1 MGLFGTIQT
10 ANTGLQ
16 AAQLGL
22 QVVGNNVANSSTPGY
37 IRQRLELET
46 NPASRKGALLLGNG
60 VRPTGITQLV
70 DKALME
76 RMFAAGS
83 DKAAGELLNR
93 AYEDLE
99 NLVGSLSGGLR
110 ESMTSF
116 NNSLHDLSATPNDR
130 SLRDFVI
137 LQGESLAR
145 KIRSTFQSISSLQS
159 DINTDLGN
167 IATSINEKIAGIAK
181 LNVAIASA
189 EGGGA
194 IRSDAAGL
202 REQRYGLIEELSTL
216 IDIHI
221 QEQATGSI
229 SVFVGGDFLV
239 AEGIHRDVAKNYNE
253 EIAGFELQI
262 RQSQAPLKATS
273 GRYGALMRSR
283 EEVYGSFVRDL
294 DALASALA
302 STVNAIHTQGQGRR
316 GFDSL
321 QSSQSGLAGVPLGNA
336 QLIPPPVNG
345 TFEIQIVDS
354 SGNPVSFHQINVRAT
369 NQVTDSTIDSV
380 VADINSIDGL
390 SAKINSNGKVEIAS
404 TSPGTRFAFA
414 NDTSGFL
421 KSIGFN
427 TFFVGS
433 TAKDIDINPVLKAN
447 SDFLAISRS
456 GVNRD
461 TDILTE
467 LVDVVDRP
475 LESLDGR
482 SVQGVFNE
490 NVAKL
495 GQRISLQRSITQGAN
510 DLHSLLTG
518 QHLGITGVNLDEE
531 SIKMLAYNRT
541 FQANARVITMANE
554 MLEILLQI

>member
-10 ANTGLQ
+10 ANSGLQ
-16 AAQLGL
+16 ASQLGL

-46 NPASRKGALLLGNG
+46 NPATRKGGLLLGNG

-83 DKAAGELLNR
+83 DKAAGEVLNR

-110 ESMTSF
+110 ESMISF

-145 KIRSTFQSISSLQS
+145 EIRSTFQSVTALQGG
-159 DINTDLGN
+159 INGELDN
-167 IATSINEKIAGIAK
+167 VATSINEKIAGIAK
-181 LNVAIASA
+181 LNVSISSA

-202 REQRYGLIEELSTL
+202 REQRYGLIEELSAL
-216 IDIHI
+216 VDIHI

-239 AEGIHRDVAKNYNE
+239 ADGIHREVEKSYNE
-253 EIAGFELQI
+253 TIGGFELQI

-283 EEVYGSFVRDL
+283 EEVYGSFVADL
-294 DALASALA
+294 DTLASAL
-302 STVNAIHTQGQGRR
+302 STTVNEIHTQGQGRK
-316 GFDSL
+316 GFDSIL
-321 QSSQSGLAGVPLGNA
+321 SSQSGLTGVPLRNA
-336 QLIPPPVNG
+336 QLIPPPING
-345 TFEIQIVDS
+345 SFEIQLVDP
-354 SGNPVSFHQINVRAT
+354 SGNPVSFHRINVRAT
-369 NQVTDSTIDSV
+369 NQVTDSTIDTIVS
-380 VADINSIDGL
+380 DINAIDGL
-390 SAKINSNGKVEIAS
+390 SASINSDGKVEIAS
-404 TSPGTRFAFA
+404 TSAGISFAFA
-414 NDTSGFL
+414 NDSSGFL

-433 TAKDIDINPVLKAN
+433 TASDIDVNPVLKGN

-456 GVNRD
+456 GISRD
-461 TDILTE
+461 TAVLTE
-467 LVDVVDRP
+467 LVDIVDKP
-475 LESLDGR
+475 LDSLGGR

-490 NVAKL
+490 NVAEL
-495 GQRISLQRSITQGAN
+495 GQRISLQRSISQGAD

-541 FQANARVITMANE
+541 FQANARVITTANE

>member
-1 MGLFGTIQT
+1 MSLFGTIQT

-16 AAQLGL
+16 ASQLGL

-46 NPASRKGALLLGNG
+46 NPATRYGSLLIGNG
-60 VRPTGITQLV
+60 VRATGITQLV

-83 DKAAGELLNR
+83 DKVSGEVLNR

-110 ESMTSF
+110 ESMISF

-130 SLRDFVI
+130 ALRDFVI
-137 LQGESLAR
+137 LRGESLAR
-145 KIRSTFQSISSLQS
+145 DIRSTFQSISGLQGG
-159 DINTDLGN
+159 INGELDN
-167 IATSINEKIAGIAK
+167 VAKSINEKLAGIAK
-181 LNVAIASA
+181 LNVAIAGA

-202 REQRYGLIEELSTL
+202 REHRYGLIEELSTL
-216 IDIHI
+216 VNVHI

-239 AEGIHRDVAKNYNE
+239 AEGTFRDVEKSYNE
-253 EIAGFELQI
+253 ELGGFELQI
-262 RQSQAPLKATS
+262 RQSKAPLQATS

-283 EEVYGSFVRDL
+283 AEVYGDFISDL
-294 DALASALA
+294 DALASALS
-302 STVNAIHTQGQGRR
+302 STVNEIHTQGQGRK
-316 GFDSL
+316 GFESL
-321 QSSQSGLAGVPLGNA
+321 VSSQSGLTGVPLRNA
-336 QLIPPPVNG
+336 QLTPSPVNG
-345 TFEIQIVDS
+345 ALEIRLVDS
-354 SGNPVSFHQINVRAT
+354 GGNPVSFHRINVRET

-380 VADINSIDGL
+380 VADINAIDGL
-390 SAKINSNGKVEIAS
+390 AARVGSDGKVVIES
-404 TSPGTRFAFA
+404 TAPGTSFTFAS
-414 NDTSGFL
+414 DTSGFL
-421 KSIGFN
+421 KSIGLN

-456 GVNRD
+456 GISRD
-461 TDILTE
+461 TSTLTE

-475 LESLDGR
+475 LESLAGR
-482 SVQGVFNE
+482 SVQGIFNE
-490 NVAKL
+490 NVAAL
-495 GQRISLQRSITQGAN
+495 GQRISLQRSISQGA
-510 DLHSLLTG
+510 DDFHSLLTG

-531 SIKMLAYNRT
+531 SIKMLAYNRS
-541 FQANARVITMANE
+541 FQANARVITTANE
-554 MLEILLQI
+554 MLEILMRI

>member
-1 MGLFGTIQT
+1 MSLFGTIQT

-16 AAQLGL
+16 ASQLGL

-46 NPASRKGALLLGNG
+46 NPATRQGGLLIGNG

-76 RMFAAGS
+76 RMFTAGS
-83 DKAAGELLNR
+83 DKAAGEVLNR

-145 KIRSTFQSISSLQS
+145 EIRSTFQSIITLQVGVNAEL
-159 DINTDLGN
+159 DDV
-167 IATSINEKIAGIAK
+167 ATSINEKIAGIAK
-181 LNVAIASA
+181 LNVAISSA

-202 REQRYGLIEELSTL
+202 REQRYGLIEELSAL
-216 IDIHI
+216 VDINI

-239 AEGIHRDVAKNYNE
+239 AEGIHREVEKSYNNE
-253 EIAGFELQI
+253 LGGFELRI
-262 RQSQAPLKATS
+262 RQSQAALKATS
-273 GRYGALMRSR
+273 GRYGALLRSR
-283 EEVYGSFVRDL
+283 EEVFGSFVNDL
-294 DALASALA
+294 DALASAL
-302 STVNAIHTQGQGRR
+302 SITVNEIHSQGQGRK

-321 QSSQSGLAGVPLGNA
+321 LSNQSGLIGVPLRNA
-336 QLIPPPVNG
+336 QLAPAPTNG
-345 TFEIQIVDS
+345 SFEIQLVDS
-354 SGNPVSFHQINVRAT
+354 NGSPVSFNRIDVRET

-380 VADINSIDGL
+380 VADINAIDGL
-390 SAKINSNGKVEIAS
+390 SAVINSDGKIEIRS
-404 TSPGTRFAFA
+404 TSPGTSFTFA

-421 KSIGFN
+421 KSVGFN

-456 GVNRD
+456 GISGD
-461 TDILTE
+461 TTILTE
-467 LVDVVDRP
+467 LVDVIDRP
-475 LESLDGR
+475 LESLSGR
-482 SVQGVFNE
+482 SVQGLYNE
-490 NVAKL
+490 SVAKL

-541 FQANARVITMANE
+541 FQANARVITTANE
-554 MLEILLQI
+554 MLEILMQI

>member
-46 NPASRKGALLLGNG
+46 NPATRKGALLLGNG

-76 RMFAAGS
+76 RMFVAGS
-83 DKAAGELLNR
+83 DKAAGEVLNR

-321 QSSQSGLAGVPLGNA
+321 QSSQSGLAGVPLGSA

>member
-46 NPASRKGALLLGNG
+46 NPATRKGGLLLGNG

-70 DKALME
+70 DRALME

-83 DKAAGELLNR
+83 DKTAGEVLNR

-110 ESMTSF
+110 ESMLSF

-145 KIRSTFQSISSLQS
+145 EIRSTFQSVSTLK
-159 DINTDLGN
+159 GN
-167 IATSINEKIAGIAK
+167 INSELDSVATSVNEKIAGIAK
-181 LNVAIASA
+181 LNVAIAGA

-216 IDIHI
+216 VDVHI

-229 SVFVGGDFLV
+229 SIFVGGDFLV
-239 AEGIHRDVAKNYNE
+239 AEGIHREVARVYNDE
-253 EIAGFELQI
+253 VGGFELQI

-283 EEVYGSFVRDL
+283 EEVYGSFVDDL
-294 DALASALA
+294 DALAGALA
-302 STVNAIHTQGQGRR
+302 TTVNAIHSQGQGRR

-321 QSSQSGLAGVPLGNA
+321 LSSQSGPTGVPLRNA
-336 QLIPPPVNG
+336 QLIPPPNNG
-345 TFEIQIVDS
+345 TFEIQLADS
-354 SGNPVSFHQINVRAT
+354 SGNPVSFHRINVRAT
-369 NQVTDSTIDSV
+369 NQVTDSTIDSI

-390 SAKINSNGKVEIAS
+390 AARINSNGKIEMES
-404 TSPGTRFAFA
+404 TSPGTRFTFA
-414 NDTSGFL
+414 SDSSGFL
-421 KSIGFN
+421 KSVGFN

-433 TAKDIDINPVLKAN
+433 TASDIDVNPVLKAN

-456 GVNRD
+456 GINRD

-467 LVDVVDRP
+467 LVDIVDRP
-475 LESLDGR
+475 LESLGGR

-490 NVAKL
+490 NAGKL
-495 GQRISLQRSITQGAN
+495 GQRISLQRSITQGAD
-510 DLHSLLTG
+510 DLHSLLSG

-541 FQANARVITMANE
+541 FQANARVITTANE

>member
-46 NPASRKGALLLGNG
+46 NPATAEGRLLIGNG

-83 DKAAGELLNR
+83 EKAAGEVLNR
-93 AYEDLE
+93 AFEDLE

-110 ESMTSF
+110 ESMISF

-145 KIRSTFQSISSLQS
+145 EIRSTFQSITSLQG
-159 DINTDLGN
+159 DVNNEIGN
-167 IATSINEKIAGIAK
+167 LATSINEKIAGIAK
-181 LNVAIASA
+181 LNVAIAGT
-189 EGGGA
+189 EGGGV
-194 IRSDAAGL
+194 IRSDATGL

-216 IDIHI
+216 VNVHI

-239 AEGIHRDVAKNYNE
+239 ADGIYREVARSYNE
-253 EIAGFELQI
+253 DVDGFELRIQ
-262 RQSQAPLKATS
+262 QSQAPLNANS

-283 EEVYGSFVRDL
+283 VEVFGSFISDL
-294 DALASALA
+294 DALASAL
-302 STVNAIHTQGQGRR
+302 STTVNEIHTQGQGRK

-321 QSSQSGLAGVPLGNA
+321 LSSQSGLAGVPLRNA
-336 QLIPPPVNG
+336 QLIPPPING
-345 TFEIQIVDS
+345 AFEIQLVDS
-354 SGNPVSFHQINVRAT
+354 SGSPVSFHRIDVRAT
-369 NQVTDSTIDSV
+369 NQVTDSTLDSV
-380 VADINSIDGL
+380 VSDINAIDGL
-390 SAKINSNGKVEIAS
+390 SARINSDGKVEIQS
-404 TSPGTRFAFA
+404 TSPGTSFTFA

-433 TAKDIDINPVLKAN
+433 TAKDIDINPVLKGN

-456 GVNRD
+456 GISRD
-461 TDILTE
+461 TAILTE
-467 LVDVVDRP
+467 LVDIVDRP
-475 LESLDGR
+475 LDSLGGR
-482 SVQGVFNE
+482 SVQVLFNE

-495 GQRISLQRSITQGAN
+495 GQRISLQRSITQGAD
-510 DLHSLLTG
+510 DLHSLLSG

-531 SIKMLAYNRT
+531 SIKMLAFNRS
-541 FQANARVITMANE
+541 FQANARVISTANE
-554 MLEILLQI
+554 MLEVLLQI